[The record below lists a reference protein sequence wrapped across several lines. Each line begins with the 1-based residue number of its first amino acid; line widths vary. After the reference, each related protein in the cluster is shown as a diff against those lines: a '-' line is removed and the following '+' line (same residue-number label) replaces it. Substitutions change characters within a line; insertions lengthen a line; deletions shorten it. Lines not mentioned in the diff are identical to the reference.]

1 MTVGELREMLKD
13 FDEDDEVEFL
23 IKADSLD
30 ETYIGA
36 LNLIK
41 LEMSVVRKRMV
52 RLKHLGFQVRP

>member
-41 LEMSVVRKRMV
+41 LEMSVAGKRMV